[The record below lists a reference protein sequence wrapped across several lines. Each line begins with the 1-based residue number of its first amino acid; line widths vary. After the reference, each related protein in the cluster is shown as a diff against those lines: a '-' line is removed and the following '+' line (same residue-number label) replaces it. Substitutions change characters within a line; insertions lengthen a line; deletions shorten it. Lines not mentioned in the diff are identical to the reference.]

1 MKRVNK
7 KKKAFTLIELLAVIV
22 ILGIIAT
29 IVTATIS
36 KVTSNARKQ
45 AFKESARGLIRAAES
60 YIGEYIL
67 KNHQAPEFPM
77 TFTCDGTSC
86 KYNDIELAFAGE
98 IPKSGSIIADGL
110 KKVEAS
116 YLSDGKYCAA
126 GTKTDMQVAES
137 CADIDITKPTVTGEA
152 EGKLLKLTLTDYESG
167 IAAYCVTTTNDSSS
181 CSWIKTTDTYKEHTV
196 SSNGIYYIFAK
207 DKKGNVSSSL
217 ELEARKPNFGQQ
229 ILIDNPT
236 RYTNPT
242 LTTSSNNTQDASGLY
257 SMSVTNGFGG
267 QSTEGTTYYFRGNV
281 TNNYVSFAN
290 KTWRIIRI
298 NEDGTVRLLLEG
310 QSDDK
315 YKFDLNDHK
324 NYTDMYYS
332 NSDIKL
338 SVENWYSTSIG
349 NNSELA
355 DKVAEG
361 DYFCEAAKVKYAS
374 LFSSG
379 SATMTLTSSYT
390 PNLVCNRDGNGK
402 GIVSSYVGL
411 ITYDEVVLLG
421 GYYNNSNKAYFVYYN
436 SNDVWLVTWTM
447 SPGGQSEETS
457 YIWSIPWNGSIDY
470 YNVESTS
477 KFRPVINLKS
487 TVTVTGTGTSTDPY
501 VVE

>member
-1 MKRVNK
+1 M
-7 KKKAFTLIELLAVIV
+7 
-22 ILGIIAT
+22 
-29 IVTATIS
+29 
-36 KVTSNARKQ
+36 
-45 AFKESARGLIRAAES
+45 
-60 YIGEYIL
+60 
-67 KNHQAPEFPM
+67 
-77 TFTCDGTSC
+77 
-86 KYNDIELAFAGE
+86 
-98 IPKSGSIIADGL
+98 
-110 KKVEAS
+110 
-116 YLSDGKYCAA
+116 
-126 GTKTDMQVAES
+126 
-137 CADIDITKPTVTGEA
+137 
-152 EGKLLKLTLTDYESG
+152 
-167 IAAYCVTTTNDSSS
+167 
-181 CSWIKTTDTYKEHTV
+181 
-196 SSNGIYYIFAK
+196 
-207 DKKGNVSSSL
+207 
-217 ELEARKPNFGQQ
+217 
-229 ILIDNPT
+229 
-236 RYTNPT
+236 
-242 LTTSSNNTQDASGLY
+242 
-257 SMSVTNGFGG
+257 
-267 QSTEGTTYYFRGNV
+267 
-281 TNNYVSFAN
+281 
-290 KTWRIIRI
+290 
-298 NEDGTVRLLLEG
+298 RLLLEG

-487 TVTVTGTGTSTDPY
+487 TVTVTGSGTELNPY